1 MYFLAVW
8 LGILEILSFLKRLS
22 PADWHDQ
29 LIPYLQWE
37 LANNTHLQ
45 YHFTSIMVMVGLVL
59 LPWVFSFSFS
69 KCIFLLIFCFLA
81 GAQNFLVQMCLQ
93 MAQSWVLC
101 GVWVDSAQPGTKL
114 QSLIILERRAY
125 VRFQYQTS
133 RYQQCCAQA
142 LPNVTSFL
150 KFRGSIWLSL
160 WTEGCGGEYPEQ
172 PRFWLRALYGEAG
185 PGTHHQC
192 CAGRGAVP

>member
-1 MYFLAVW
+1 MTWYFRRSFSFWKDWILLTHKQPVPVLVSDLADNQH
-8 LGILEILSFLKRLS
+8 
-22 PADWHDQ
+22 A
-29 LIPYLQWE
+29 
-37 LANNTHLQ
+37 LQ
-45 YHFTSIMVMVGLVL
+45 YHFSSIMVMVMLRLFL
-59 LPWVFSFSFS
+59 LPCKFSFSLS

-81 GAQNFLVQMCLQ
+81 GAQNFLVQMYLQ

-142 LPNVTSFL
+142 LPNVTLFM
-150 KFRGSIWLSL
+150 KFWGWIWLSL
-160 WTEGCGGEYPEQ
+160 
-172 PRFWLRALYGEAG
+172 
-185 PGTHHQC
+185 
-192 CAGRGAVP
+192 